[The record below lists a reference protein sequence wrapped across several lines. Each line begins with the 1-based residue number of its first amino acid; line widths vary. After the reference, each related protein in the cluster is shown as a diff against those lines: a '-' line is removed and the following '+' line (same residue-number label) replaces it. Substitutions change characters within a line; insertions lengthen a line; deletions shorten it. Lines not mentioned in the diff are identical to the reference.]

1 MAMNYTNIIFESKD
15 RIGRLTI
22 NRPKALNALDN
33 LTMDE
38 ISDVI
43 KVFRDDRGLRVL
55 IVTGAGEKAFAA
67 GADINEL
74 KNIDSG
80 SGMLRYLKKGQE
92 VLNQLENVGKPTIAA
107 VNGYALGGGC
117 ELALVCTL
125 RIASASAKIGL
136 PEIKLGSIPGLGG
149 TQRLAREIGKQK
161 ALEMILT
168 GQPIDAQ
175 EALRIGLISKVLPNK
190 EALLHEAEDMASSL
204 AEKAPIATQLAI
216 EAVNRGLE
224 MNLSEALIFEA
235 SMVSILY
242 ETTDMQEGIKA
253 FVEKR
258 PAAFRGE

>member
-1 MAMNYTNIIFESKD
+1 MYKNIIFESKE
-15 RIGRLTI
+15 RIGYLTI
-22 NRPKALNALDN
+22 NRPQALNALDN

-43 KVFRDDRGLRVL
+43 KVFRDDPVLGVL
-55 IVTGAGEKAFAA
+55 IITGAGEKAFAA
-67 GADINEL
+67 GADIKEL
-74 KNIDSG
+74 NSIDSG
-80 SGMLRYLKKGQE
+80 SEMLRYLKKGQE

-149 TQRLAREIGKQK
+149 TQRLSREVGKQK

-175 EALRIGLISKVLPNK
+175 EALRIGLVCRVLPDK
-190 EALLHEAEDMASSL
+190 ETLLQAAEDMASSL
-204 AEKAPIATQLAI
+204 VKKAPIAIQLAI

-235 SMVSILY
+235 SMVSLLY
-242 ETTDMQEGIKA
+242 ETKDMKEGIKA
-253 FVEKR
+253 FFEKR
-258 PAAFRGE
+258 PAEFCGK